1 MLKQILMRIFD
12 KDFENSQEI
21 FQKLEKMDQ
30 VDS

>member
-12 KDFENSQEI
+12 KDFENSHEI
-21 FQKLEKMDQ
+21 FKKLEKMDQ